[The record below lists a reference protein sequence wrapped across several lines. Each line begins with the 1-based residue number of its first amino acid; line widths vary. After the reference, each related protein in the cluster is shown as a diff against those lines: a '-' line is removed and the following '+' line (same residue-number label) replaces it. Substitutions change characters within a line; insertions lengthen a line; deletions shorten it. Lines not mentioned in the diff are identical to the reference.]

1 MIIRLFIILGL
12 FAGLQWLSAGKSP
25 DTSSKDIFV
34 TVHIDKLQRE
44 VPRRFLGL
52 AVEKEQLH
60 SGEFSRTNS
69 SLVHLLENLGE
80 GTLRIGGDS
89 ADYTA
94 FAPLQEQLPSEC
106 RIKKKRAPTAADVD
120 EMFHFIRQLNWQ
132 VIYALNLGCYSPA
145 TAAQE
150 AKYVYSVG
158 RQDVLAFEIGNEPD
172 MFVLQGYRA
181 ASWDSSAFLEQYHAY
196 RIALQKELP
205 EVRLSGPGVGD
216 YQNGAAWLPK
226 FVTSEP
232 QALAFTSAHFY
243 PMVRTDGLPAG
254 VPFIPESSPV
264 FPTIAHMLNPKVAQ
278 LVTTNAFVPQIQ
290 AAEAHKFPFRVTE
303 VNSVARAGKSGVSD
317 VFASALWVLDY
328 SFRFLELGA
337 EGINITTDLPQGAA
351 YSAIQ
356 VENGIH
362 VARPVYYGML
372 FFHQAAQ
379 GQVAPVELSE
389 IGSTVN
395 FSAYAT
401 AGPDHTARVT
411 LINKDAAL
419 TVRASIRIS
428 GHYRSG
434 KIFRLS
440 APSLDARS
448 GITFAGATVAADGSW
463 QPKVGEPALQDDLGV
478 FVIIIPPGSAASLTA
493 ESGLSKAAAATAN

>member
-1 MIIRLFIILGL
+1 M
-12 FAGLQWLSAGKSP
+12 
-25 DTSSKDIFV
+25 
-34 TVHIDKLQRE
+34 HIEKLQRE

-60 SGEFSRTNS
+60 SGEFSRANS
-69 SLVHLLENLGE
+69 SLVRLLENLGK

-94 FAPLQEQLPSEC
+94 LAPLQEQLPSEC
-106 RIKKKRAPTAADVD
+106 RIKRKRAPTASDVD
-120 EMFHFIRQLNWQ
+120 EMFHFVRQLNWQ

-181 ASWDSSAFLEQYHAY
+181 ASWDSSAFIEQYHAY
-196 RIALQKELP
+196 RIALQKEVP
-205 EVRLSGPGVGD
+205 EVRLSGPGVGY

-226 FVTSEP
+226 FVTTEP
-232 QALAFTSAHFY
+232 EALAFTSVHFY

-278 LVTTNAFVPQIQ
+278 LVTTNAFMPLIQ
-290 AAEAHKFPFRVTE
+290 AAEVHKFPFRVTE

-317 VFASALWVLDY
+317 VFGSALWVLDY
-328 SFRFLELGA
+328 SFRFLELGV

-362 VARPVYYGML
+362 VARPIYYGML

-389 IGSTVN
+389 IGTVN

-401 AGPDHTARVT
+401 AGPDHMARVT

-419 TVRASIRIS
+419 AVRASIRIT
-428 GHYRSG
+428 GHYQSG
-434 KIFRLS
+434 KILRLS

-448 GITFAGATVAADGSW
+448 GIEFAGAGVVADGSW
-463 QPKVGEPALQDDLGV
+463 QPKAGEPALQNDSGSFLV
-478 FVIIIPPGSAASLTA
+478 TLPPGSAALLTA
-493 ESGLSKAAAATAN
+493 ESGVAQ